1 MKKKIIATLCAAL
14 MLSGVITGCS
24 GSASSGSQAAA
35 STGTSANTA
44 SGAEGKTTLN
54 VLWWGSQTRHEMT
67 TEMLEKFEELNPD
80 IDVVMDYSDWDGY
93 WTKLPAQVAG
103 GQTPDVFQMDY
114 AKLAEYVENGVTAD
128 LSSYIADGSLDMSNV
143 EQNILDSGTIDGKVY
158 AISTG
163 TNAPALLYRQDI
175 LDELGLSLPM
185 NPTMSEYAEVS
196 KAVYE
201 ATGLRISTGTNAPA
215 LLYRQDILDELGL
228 SLPMNPTMSEYA
240 EVSKAVYEATGLR
253 DTFITDSSAVIFRQ
267 HLRNYGLNLYNED
280 ATALGFDD
288 PKYLV
293 NMWNLALQAQEE
305 GWGLLPGEATA
316 TTAFDSMVTD
326 AWSRLQNSNELQA
339 YREATGKDIRMVM
352 IPSLDDATTPA
363 SFLKPAM
370 FWCVSADSD
379 VKDAAVRFINFFTN
393 SPECYD
399 IVGIERAVPIS
410 SKMREYVAPSLDE
423 ISQEVV
429 EYVDYVSQ
437 PEMSSPLMNPDPPE
451 HTKVSELLDQYSE
464 QVRYGEI
471 TDLETAAQQ
480 FMDEANAILAAE

>member
-1 MKKKIIATLCAAL
+1 MARFAKSLQGPFGPAAKHSQKHKNRPEIGRFSHFNPSAE
-14 MLSGVITGCS
+14 MHPFSPF
-24 GSASSGSQAAA
+24 SASKAPEKWLCTAVCRKKQLFAGSF
-35 STGTSANTA
+35 
-44 SGAEGKTTLN
+44 
-54 VLWWGSQTRHEMT
+54 GSRSHSFCSFT
-67 TEMLEKFEELNPD
+67 
-80 IDVVMDYSDWDGY
+80 
-93 WTKLPAQVAG
+93 
-103 GQTPDVFQMDY
+103 
-114 AKLAEYVENGVTAD
+114 
-128 LSSYIADGSLDMSNV
+128 
-143 EQNILDSGTIDGKVY
+143 DGKVY
-158 AISTG
+158 A
-163 TNAPALLYRQDI
+163 
-175 LDELGLSLPM
+175 
-185 NPTMSEYAEVS
+185 
-196 KAVYE
+196 
-201 ATGLRISTGTNAPA
+201 ISTGTNAPA

-423 ISQEVV
+423 VSQEVV

>member
-143 EQNILDSGTIDGKVY
+143 EQNILDSGTVDGKVY

-163 TNAPALLYRQDI
+163 TNAPVMLYRKDI

-185 NPTMSEYAEVS
+185 NPTMSEYIEVS
-196 KAVYE
+196 K
-201 ATGLRISTGTNAPA
+201 
-215 LLYRQDILDELGL
+215 
-228 SLPMNPTMSEYA
+228 
-240 EVSKAVYEATGLR
+240 KVYEATGLR
-253 DTFITDSSAVIFRQ
+253 DTF
-267 HLRNYGLNLYNED
+267 
-280 ATALGFDD
+280 
-288 PKYLV
+288 
-293 NMWNLALQAQEE
+293 
-305 GWGLLPGEATA
+305 
-316 TTAFDSMVTD
+316 
-326 AWSRLQNSNELQA
+326 
-339 YREATGKDIRMVM
+339 
-352 IPSLDDATTPA
+352 
-363 SFLKPAM
+363 
-370 FWCVSADSD
+370 
-379 VKDAAVRFINFFTN
+379 
-393 SPECYD
+393 
-399 IVGIERAVPIS
+399 VGIERAVPIS
-410 SKMREYVAPSLDE
+410 SKMREYVAPTLDDVSE
-423 ISQEVV
+423 EVV
-429 EYVDYVSQ
+429 EFIDYVSQ
-437 PEMSSPLMNPDPPE
+437 PEMASPLMNPDPAA
-451 HTKVSELLDQYSE
+451 HSKVSDLLTQYSD

>member
-1 MKKKIIATLCAAL
+1 MKKKVLATLCAGM
-14 MLSGVITGCS
+14 MLTGLVTGC
-24 GSASSGSQAAA
+24 GAAPSSAA
-35 STGTSANTA
+35 STAGSVSTTA
-44 SGAEGKTTLN
+44 ASDGAGAAGKTTLN

-67 TEMLEKFEELNPD
+67 TTMLEKFEELNPD

-114 AKLAEYVENGVTAD
+114 AKLAQYVENGVTAD
-128 LSSYIADGSLDMSNV
+128 LGSYIADGSLDMSNV
-143 EQNILDSGTIDGKVY
+143 EQNILDSGTVDGKTY

-163 TNAPALLYRQDI
+163 TNAPALLYRKDI
-175 LDELGLSLPM
+175 LDELGLELPM
-185 NPTMSEYAEVS
+185 NPTMAQYTEVS
-196 KAVYE
+196 K
-201 ATGLRISTGTNAPA
+201 
-215 LLYRQDILDELGL
+215 
-228 SLPMNPTMSEYA
+228 
-240 EVSKAVYEATGLR
+240 KVYEATGLR
-253 DTFITDSSAVIFRQ
+253 DTFVTDSSAVIFRQ
-267 HLRNYGLNLYNED
+267 HLRNYGLNLYNDD
-280 ATALGFDD
+280 ASALGFDD

-293 NMWNLALQAQEE
+293 NMWKLALQAQEE
-305 GWGLLPGEATA
+305 GWGLMPGEATA

-339 YREATGKDIRMVM
+339 YREATGKDIGMVM
-352 IPSLDDATTPA
+352 IPSMDDATTPA

-370 FWCVSADSD
+370 FWCVGADSD
-379 VKDAAVRFINFFTN
+379 VKDAAIRFINFFTN
-393 SPECYD
+393 NSECYD

-429 EYVDYVSQ
+429 AYVDYVGQ
-437 PEMSSPLMNPDPPE
+437 PEMSSPLMNPDPPA

-480 FMDEANAILAAE
+480 FMDEANKILAAE

>member
-143 EQNILDSGTIDGKVY
+143 EQNILDSGTVDGKVY

-163 TNAPALLYRQDI
+163 TNAPVMLYRKDI

-185 NPTMSEYAEVS
+185 NPTMSEYIEVS
-196 KAVYE
+196 KKVYH
-201 ATGLRISTGTNAPA
+201 RPA
-215 LLYRQDILDELGL
+215 RHVRDELL
-228 SLPMNPTMSEYA
+228 C
-240 EVSKAVYEATGLR
+240 R
-253 DTFITDSSAVIFRQ
+253 
-267 HLRNYGLNLYNED
+267 
-280 ATALGFDD
+280 
-288 PKYLV
+288 
-293 NMWNLALQAQEE
+293 
-305 GWGLLPGEATA
+305 
-316 TTAFDSMVTD
+316 
-326 AWSRLQNSNELQA
+326 
-339 YREATGKDIRMVM
+339 
-352 IPSLDDATTPA
+352 
-363 SFLKPAM
+363 
-370 FWCVSADSD
+370 
-379 VKDAAVRFINFFTN
+379 
-393 SPECYD
+393 
-399 IVGIERAVPIS
+399 
-410 SKMREYVAPSLDE
+410 
-423 ISQEVV
+423 
-429 EYVDYVSQ
+429 
-437 PEMSSPLMNPDPPE
+437 
-451 HTKVSELLDQYSE
+451 
-464 QVRYGEI
+464 
-471 TDLETAAQQ
+471 
-480 FMDEANAILAAE
+480 